1 MDKDGEIFEET
12 DFSKKDNKKFLNH
25 PLYLHC
31 LEQIL
36 IV

>member
-12 DFSKKDNKKFLNH
+12 DFSKEENTNFLNN
-25 PLYLHC
+25 PFYSHC
-31 LEQIL
+31 LEQVL